1 MRMWRN
7 WQTRTFEG
15 RVVYSIWVQVP
26 SSAPKEE
33 RVPMVLSLLF
43 FSMGLEGRAPA
54 GSIAVR
60 QNFGGR
66 NSASQNG
73 KCCVIGFAAP
83 PAGKFSL
90 RVKAVLSFLQRRC
103 RARKIGHGIFYAFV
117 SFIESIESLLKG
129 SVEEGH
135 DLTSCAGIVGR
146 EGRFG
151 RAAGYAVR
159 ERPCDRLRIF
169 RVGGHIGEGACAA
182 RARRTGVFPQICNG

>member
-1 MRMWRN
+1 MYNKSCCGQRHGKHFPRCFPTAKNFIMRMWRN

-66 NSASQNG
+66 NSTSQDG

-83 PAGKFSL
+83 PAGKFIL
-90 RVKAVLSFLQRRC
+90 CVKAALSFFTKKMPC
-103 RARKIGHGIFYAFV
+103 PKNRARHFFM
-117 SFIESIESLLKG
+117 LLYPL
-129 SVEEGH
+129 SN
-135 DLTSCAGIVGR
+135 LSNP
-146 EGRFG
+146 
-151 RAAGYAVR
+151 Y
-159 ERPCDRLRIF
+159 
-169 RVGGHIGEGACAA
+169 
-182 RARRTGVFPQICNG
+182 